1 MGCGCCNLLQMALE
15 GLAKTGL
22 DDLLLELDHPLLS
35 LAQLKAAEARHRR
48 DTNERLVSLMLEA
61 LVDEGT
67 LDAVEAAIEANDQHD
82 EKITELGDL
91 WRFAE
96 AEGEDDAHIRLQAFE
111 RQLGDEFDWEWWER
125 QVFAEHAKQWAA
137 DALDMCDLMDDLL
150 IWCKLAAP
158 SASVSLVCV
167 AVFEPWSCALPRLT
181 DSLMTVFA

>member
-1 MGCGCCNLLQMALE
+1 MSKYYVQCGPIRTLVVSASMEQASLEALDESLQNHLWIYDDP
-15 GLAKTGL
+15 GLSNA
-22 DDLLLELDHPLLS
+22 DCRNH
-35 LAQLKAAEARHRR
+35 
-48 DTNERLVSLMLEA
+48 LMLEA

-158 SASVSLVCV
+158 SASVSLIYV
-167 AVFEPWSCALPRLT
+167 AVFEAWSRALPRLT
-181 DSLMTVFA
+181 DSLMTVWA